1 MCQAD
6 KHDHNDPDAIPR
18 ELCRQCLPALARSPA
33 ARAALDRAD
42 VERYA
47 KAEALRIRER
57 ALNSLDSKIAA
68 MIRKGEPL
76 EGSVPAKILAGYR
89 KKRKTLEAT

>member
-1 MCQAD
+1 
-6 KHDHNDPDAIPR
+6 
-18 ELCRQCLPALARSPA
+18 
-33 ARAALDRAD
+33 